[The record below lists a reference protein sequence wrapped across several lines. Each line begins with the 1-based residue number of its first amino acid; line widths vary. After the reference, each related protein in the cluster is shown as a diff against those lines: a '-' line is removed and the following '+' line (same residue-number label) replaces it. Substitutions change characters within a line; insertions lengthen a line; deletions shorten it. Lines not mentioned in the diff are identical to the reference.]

1 MYPRRDFVK
10 ELLALGLIPGL
21 TPAAGGLLQQ
31 GGAAAVPEPDAE
43 SAKFWTDFL
52 DYQSV
57 PAAFNERSRGNA
69 ADNGGDAREP
79 FFLHFGTRG
88 LQPAEDLGPADLL
101 PSGDVTVT
109 LNVGGFRPSDADR
122 LAFDKFVNA
131 QLRIDVVQ
139 QQPVLDTL
147 DLMAWCAIAAVHP
160 DRTNKLPP
168 LENLSF
174 DPSESWQ
181 RNVTLP
187 GGAGSWAVNIFAEK
201 QESTFSKVLNVIT
214 GGVDRFA
221 PALGLPEISRTA
233 LKAFNKVYSNFANR
247 PQYLFRGNPVSVYAT
262 GAALRAQSSL
272 RGVPLRSGTYV
283 IVPNDHLKYLANEKL
298 ENYELSRGGLI
309 VPQGTTTL
317 QARDRGLTTM
327 PQITYATIDV
337 TVKAVPAS
345 CGAAR
350 TTPAAAD
357 TPAPG
362 AAQPAANTPARGTA
376 PPTTPTPATPAGRTG
391 GSGRQGGR
399 GQ

>member
-1 MYPRRDFVK
+1 MYPRRDFMR
-10 ELLALGLIPGL
+10 ELLSLGLIPGL
-21 TPAAGGLLQQ
+21 GPAAGDLFQQ
-31 GGAAAVPEPDAE
+31 GTAAPAPGSEPDPD

-57 PAAFNERSRGNA
+57 PAAFNARSRGNA
-69 ADNGGDAREP
+69 ADTAGDAREP

-139 QQPVLDTL
+139 QQPVLDTM

-174 DPSESWQ
+174 DPSAESWQ
-181 RNVTLP
+181 RSITLP

-214 GGVDRFA
+214 GGIDRFA

-233 LKAFNKVYSNFANR
+233 LKAFNKVYSNFASR

-262 GAALRAQSSL
+262 GAALRAQSSSL
-272 RGVPLRSGTYV
+272 RGIPLRSGTYV

-298 ENYELSRGGLI
+298 ENYELNRGLI

-327 PQITYATIDV
+327 PQITYASIDV
-337 TVKAVPAS
+337 TVKAVQAS
-345 CGAAR
+345 CGTAR
-350 TTPAAAD
+350 TGQAAAE
-357 TPAPG
+357 PATARPTE
-362 AAQPAANTPARGTA
+362 PVANAPARGTPA
-376 PPTTPTPATPAGRTG
+376 ATTPSTPAGRTG
-391 GSGRQGGR
+391 GAGRK
-399 GQ
+399 